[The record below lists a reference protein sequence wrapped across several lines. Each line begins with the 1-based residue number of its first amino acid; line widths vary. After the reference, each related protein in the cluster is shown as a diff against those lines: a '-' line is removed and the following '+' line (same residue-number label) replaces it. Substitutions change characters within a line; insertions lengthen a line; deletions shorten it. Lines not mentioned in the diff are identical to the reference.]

1 MGIGRLIERALIR
14 KRERRRLRKTGPIGD
29 FWRAGGD
36 LLLTRDLPIDD
47 EDLAI
52 DAGAYRGDWSA
63 ELLVQYGCR
72 VMLIEA
78 VPDFARSLTQRFRHN
93 KRVQIVAGAI
103 AHHDGTTTIN
113 VNSNSSSMF
122 RVPNSQQSVETR
134 LIDVKRLMDEEK
146 RHDVACLKLN
156 VEGAEYDVLE
166 RLIAVQQMPRVRELI
181 VQFHDFAPDAL
192 RRRSAIQAALTDT
205 HVCRF
210 DYPFVWER
218 WTRK

>member
-1 MGIGRLIERALIR
+1 MGVGRLVERALIR
-14 KRERRRLRKTGPIGD
+14 RRERRRLRKAGPIGD

-36 LLLTRDLPIDD
+36 LLLTRDLRIDD
-47 EDLAI
+47 HDLAI

-63 ELLVQYGCR
+63 EILVQYGCR

-78 VPDFARSLTQRFRHN
+78 VPDFVRSLAERFRHN
-93 KRVQIVAGAI
+93 KRVQIVEGAI
-103 AHHDGTTTIN
+103 AHREGMTAIN
-113 VNSNSSSMF
+113 VKSNSSSLF
-122 RVPNSQQSVETR
+122 RVPNSQQSVETP
-134 LIDVKRLMDEEK
+134 LIDVKRLMDAEK

-192 RRRSAIQAALTDT
+192 RRRSAIQAALAHT